1 MTGSLA
7 KQALAKRAL
16 APAAIATAFLT
27 VHLVACPRAAQA
39 QAMGEYG
46 RAGTH
51 IDKSS
56 PAPAP
61 HVPKATAV
69 PKAAPAGVKTTEGA
83 HLIQAKHTGESEH
96 DSHAQGPPL
105 WSEAW
110 FSNRGLVREQ
120 VRSMV
125 GAITASMVGESYPLS
140 RGGGFRCTQPSGAGA
155 GGASSWAMRCTG
167 LEIGGQ
173 RENDFNVITPGAAP
187 VLERVRWLVVAPAS
201 SRGEQWHNFYSE
213 LTDSLTRAMGQPSWT
228 AADHSSVRWSWNGAE
243 TTALIHGGTAHVES
257 LEITCLSNRLAET
270 RRSAAP

>member
-1 MTGSLA
+1 MTGSFV
-7 KQALAKRAL
+7 KRAVV
-16 APAAIATAFLT
+16 PALIATAFLT
-27 VHLVACPRAAQA
+27 VHLAACPRTVQA

-51 IDKSS
+51 IEKSS

-61 HVPKATAV
+61 HVPKAAAV
-69 PKAAPAGVKTTEGA
+69 PKAAPAGVKTTDGA
-83 HLIQAKHTGESEH
+83 HLIQAKHAGEH

-120 VRSMV
+120 VRAMV
-125 GAITASMVGESYPLS
+125 GAITESMVGESYPLS
-140 RGGGFRCTQPSGAGA
+140 RGGGFRCTQPNAA
-155 GGASSWAMRCTG
+155 ADGGAPSWAMRCTG
-167 LEIGGQ
+167 SEIGGQ
-173 RENDFNVITPGAAP
+173 RENDFNVITPGTAP

-201 SRGEQWHNFYSE
+201 ARGEQWRSFYTE

-228 AADHSSVRWSWNGAE
+228 AADHSSVRWSWNGSE
-243 TTALIHGGTAHVES
+243 TTTHFHGGTSHAES
-257 LEITCLSNRLAET
+257 LEVTCLSNRLAET